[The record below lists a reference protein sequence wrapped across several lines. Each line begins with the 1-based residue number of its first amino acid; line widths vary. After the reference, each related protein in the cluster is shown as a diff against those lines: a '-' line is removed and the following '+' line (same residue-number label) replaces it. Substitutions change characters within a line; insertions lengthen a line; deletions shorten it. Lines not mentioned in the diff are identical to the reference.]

1 LRIFL
6 DSSVFLHLLLDGPR
20 ADEAEVI
27 LSAVE
32 DGEVDASVTVMVV
45 EEVTYK
51 LLAAK
56 ASEFEV
62 AGPLELRRRL
72 LRDGEFRER
81 CLEPVEEFNRYLRG
95 MSGLSWV
102 NVLPVD
108 WEAALDLVRRVGLLP
123 SDAVHAS
130 VSLRLGLKMATFD
143 SDFRRVPG
151 LEVLP

>member
-1 LRIFL
+1 MRIFL

-20 ADEAEVI
+20 ADEAEEI

-32 DGEVDASVTVMVV
+32 EGEEEAGVTVMVV
-45 EEVTYK
+45 EEVAYK

-56 ASEFEV
+56 ASELGV

-81 CLEPVEEFNRYLRG
+81 CLEPVEEFSRYLRG
-95 MSGLSWV
+95 MGGLSWV
-102 NVLPVD
+102 KILPVD
-108 WEAALDLVRRVGLLP
+108 WEVALDLVRRAGLLP
-123 SDAVHAS
+123 ADAVHAS

-151 LEVLP
+151 LEVIP